1 MNVPMTSIVMASAV
15 TGSAVTAMMTGAAEA
30 STAVRQ
36 AVHRAP
42 GSERS
47 AGLGGPASKQVVV
60 FTPPAVPGLCQ
71 PDGMLVLLIED
82 DDRIADPLTEGLG
95 HHGFTVARA
104 RTGVEAL
111 ALAGRVADRPEMILL
126 DLGLPDMDGLD
137 VCRALRTGSDVPIIM
152 ITARGEEIDRVLG
165 LELGADDYLAKPFGV
180 RELVARIRA
189 VMRRVR
195 AGGPVLASSG
205 IPAPPSAVDAMQ
217 HVGALA
223 IDRRTRQVR
232 LAGNEVALTPKEFD
246 LLAYLAT
253 DAGAV
258 YSRQQILDEVWDPHF
273 FGPTKTLDAHIA
285 ALRRKLGDTA
295 WIATARGVGFRL
307 VDPCAETPAAGRPGA
322 VPR

>member
-1 MNVPMTSIVMASAV
+1 MTIARRTTGAPMMSVV
-15 TGSAVTAMMTGAAEA
+15 TGSAVTAMVMGATDA
-30 STAVRQ
+30 SAAVWQ
-36 AVHRAP
+36 VVHP
-42 GSERS
+42 VHESERS
-47 AGLGGPASKQVVV
+47 GDLGACPTSERVVV
-60 FTPPAVPGLCQ
+60 FAPPAVPGLCQ

-95 HHGFTVARA
+95 HHGFAVARA
-104 RTGVEAL
+104 RTGAEAL
-111 ALAGRVADRPEMILL
+111 AGAATDRPEMILL

-137 VCRALRTGSDVPIIM
+137 VCRALRASSDVPIIM

-189 VMRRVR
+189 VMRR
-195 AGGPVLASSG
+195 AGGSAPAPAG
-205 IPAPPSAVDAMQ
+205 ITAPPSAADGVQ

-232 LAGNEVALTPKEFD
+232 LADNAVALTPKEFD

-307 VDPCAETPAAGRPGA
+307 VDPAAETPAAGRPGA